1 MASKTFWV
9 ALVQVLFVA
18 SLATAQT
25 HTMKKGQLMAA
36 GKATLK
42 MAQRMAFENDY
53 EAMAELMYKGRLLIS
68 DGGEQVSLVKG

>member
-42 MAQRMAFENDY
+42 MAQRMAFEND
-53 EAMAELMYKGRLLIS
+53 LRSHG
-68 DGGEQVSLVKG
+68 